1 MLFVDFFLS
10 KFNSVRE
17 GQKSFFVKVSVD
29 VKSSENG
36 QFSIPISLAVI
47 LGVKAKIFVSNRVQ
61 YSKRFVFKITPNE
74 GYL

>member
-1 MLFVDFFLS
+1 M
-10 KFNSVRE
+10 RE
-17 GQKSFFVKVSVD
+17 GQKSFFVKVSV
-29 VKSSENG
+29 KMSENG
-36 QFSIPISLAVI
+36 QFSIPIFLAVI